1 MTYRPI
7 CDTWILARPRL
18 QGGHKLYGAYPGGF
32 PERARALLGVNIA
45 DPVLHVC
52 GGLVRF
58 YAYPKRA
65 VGPNDRTMDLNPMM
79 EPDFIQDAR
88 KGPYPEGFKAILAD
102 PPYSEADADKYAP
115 GSKVYPTPDIIAKHA
130 IAALPIGGR
139 VGILHYAW
147 ATPPKNARDVAV
159 ISVLTG
165 RRQRARVFTVIEREN

>member
-1 MTYRPI
+1 MTYRPV
-7 CDTWILARPRL
+7 CDVWIMGRPRL
-18 QGGHKLYGAYPGGF
+18 RGGQKLYGRFPNGF
-32 PERARALLGVNIA
+32 VERARLLLGVNIA

-102 PPYSEADADKYAP
+102 PPYSEADAAFEAFKAD
-115 GSKVYPTPDIIAKHA
+115 VERLIASMQA
-130 IAALPIGGR
+130 RLDGAA
-139 VGILHYAW
+139 A
-147 ATPPKNARDVAV
+147 AVAA
-159 ISVLTG
+159 SE
-165 RRQRARVFTVIEREN
+165 RR

>member
-1 MTYRPI
+1 MTYRPV
-7 CDTWILARPRL
+7 CDVWIMGRPRL
-18 QGGHKLYGAYPGGF
+18 RGGQKLYGSFPNGF
-32 PERARALLGVNIA
+32 VERARLLLGVNIA

-102 PPYSEADADKYAP
+102 PPNIEA
-115 GSKVYPTPDIIAKHA
+115 
-130 IAALPIGGR
+130 AALSPSSAR
-139 VGILHYAW
+139 AVW
-147 ATPPKNARDVAV
+147 AEIIEQAQARRDQVKEDAPD
-159 ISVLTG
+159 
-165 RRQRARVFTVIEREN
+165 A